1 MITILAHEICHM
13 WFGNLVTFEW
23 WGYFWLNEAF
33 ARYYQFFL
41 SHKVRTFSLLVYF
54 TYAIHLQL
62 YPEYELDKQFVVDQI
77 HLIFNTDAN
86 HGVAKLTDPTVASP
100 SEIGSMFSSITYVK
114 GASIV
119 RQIQHAMGEDKFVT
133 SLRNYLSEKLV
144 SW

>member
-33 ARYYQFFL
+33 ARYYQFYL
-41 SHKVRTFSLLVYF
+41 AHEVRFSNWWFINIFFNNKYF
-54 TYAIHLQL
+54 QL
-62 YPEYELDKQFVVDQI
+62 YPEFELDKQFVVDQM
-77 HLIFNTDAN
+77 HLIFNNDAKY
-86 HGVAKLTDPTVASP
+86 GVAKLTDPTVASP

-119 RQIQHAMGEDKFVT
+119 RQIRHAMGEDNFLK
-133 SLRNYLSEKLV
+133 SLQNYLEEK
-144 SW
+144 